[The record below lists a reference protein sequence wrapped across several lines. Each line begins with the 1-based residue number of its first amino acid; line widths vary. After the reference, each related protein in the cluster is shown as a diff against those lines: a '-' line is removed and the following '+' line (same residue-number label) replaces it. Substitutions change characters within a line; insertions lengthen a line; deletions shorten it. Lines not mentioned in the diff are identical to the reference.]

1 MARRSG
7 GGFWISEDGTGG
19 AAPPSPPFTHVVPGL
34 IKRGKAVI
42 RIGDPQGR
50 VIGQLFGRIDSVSSR
65 ADGYGGATILFPS
78 AVLREYRG
86 LLEFGNRLRI
96 DFNNGLRPWAGVIDV
111 PRELSGGV
119 LRVQAYEPAYLL
131 SQRLTRRLARFV
143 AESGYDA
150 QTVARLM
157 VLRLEGRPLTVFE
170 RAGGHAP
177 PPPPMA
183 AEFSFETVLDALDA
197 LRDID
202 PWFHYHSG
210 CEFQVSED
218 GFIDLHLYVYRGAW
232 QDATGQAVLQQG
244 VNFTNVQILDQGPVV
259 TRVIVATGD
268 ADVGGEGDRV
278 DNEQPTRPPY
288 RPNSRYSPV
297 YYPYTAP
304 GLMLS
309 AQLPGDAAWPRE
321 KFVVLADVGGE
332 DESDPGEQLERYAET
347 YLDRYS
353 APARRVSGTSL
364 NLSPGLWHNFGVG
377 SLVRLRATDA
387 AGLSFEQDLQV
398 HGLDYTP
405 AQGVLSL
412 VLADPRLTEAV

>member
-96 DFNNGLRPWAGVIDV
+96 DFNNGLLPWVGVIDV
-111 PRELSGGV
+111 PRELSGGMV
-119 LRVQAYEPAYLL
+119 RVQAYEPAYLL
-131 SQRLTRRLARFV
+131 SQRLTRRAASF
-143 AESGYDA
+143 AADSGYDV
-150 QTVARLM
+150 QTVSRLL
-157 VLRLEGRPLTVFE
+157 VQRLEGRPLDVFE
-170 RAGGHAP
+170 SRGGRAP
-177 PPPPMA
+177 A
-183 AEFSFETVLDALDA
+183 ATPLAVEFSFETVLDALDA

-210 CEFQVSED
+210 CEFQVAND
-218 GFIDLHLYVYRGAW
+218 GQIDFQLYVYRGAW
-232 QDATGQAVLQQG
+232 QDATANTVLQQG
-244 VNFTNVQILDQGPVV
+244 ANFTGVQILDQGPVV

-268 ADVGGEGDRV
+268 ADVNGEGDQV

-288 RPNSRYSPV
+288 RPNGRYNPV
-297 YYPYTAP
+297 YYPHTGA

-309 AQLPGDAAWPRE
+309 AQLPGDVPLPRE
-321 KFVVLADVGGE
+321 KFVVLSDVSGD
-332 DESDPGEQLERYAET
+332 DEGDPGVRLDSYAET
-347 YLDRYS
+347 YLDRYG
-353 APARRVSGTSL
+353 APQRRVSGTSL
-364 NLSPGLWHNFGVG
+364 NLSPGRWYAFRVG

-387 AGLSFEQDLQV
+387 AGLAFEQVVQV
-398 HGLDYTP
+398 QGLDYVP

-412 VLADPRLTEAV
+412 VLADPRLTEEL